1 MPAPDAN
8 SRKLCYKARDKY
20 YECRDKN
27 PDKTEVCEEFRK
39 MFEKSCLP
47 SWVKHF
53 DRKRVYEEYKKKL
66 NTEGFKSTDE

>member
-8 SRKLCYKARDKY
+8 SRKLCYEARDKY

-47 SWVKHF
+47 SWVSKI
-53 DRKRVYEEYKKKL
+53 RGGGEY
-66 NTEGFKSTDE
+66 STFFQN